1 MDSQGSGL
9 STPLCSWNQTWKGLL
24 LLGLLLNIVV
34 VLTSDLG
41 LDTHVHMAR
50 GAEEERTGEA
60 RLPWGHTRPID
71 SMSSDPSYAPIVEE
85 GWFEILP
92 NTEIRTHALGLG
104 LMLILCAT
112 SYLVFWKIFGHPE
125 KFWKIMKTYEQL

>member
-9 STPLCSWNQTWKGLL
+9 STPLCSWNQAWKGLL

-34 VLTSDLG
+34 VFTSDLA

-60 RLPWGHTRPID
+60 TRHD
-71 SMSSDPSYAPIVEE
+71 APIHLDRRLRKRRARVS
-85 GWFEILP
+85 
-92 NTEIRTHALGLG
+92 A
-104 LMLILCAT
+104 
-112 SYLVFWKIFGHPE
+112 
-125 KFWKIMKTYEQL
+125 Q